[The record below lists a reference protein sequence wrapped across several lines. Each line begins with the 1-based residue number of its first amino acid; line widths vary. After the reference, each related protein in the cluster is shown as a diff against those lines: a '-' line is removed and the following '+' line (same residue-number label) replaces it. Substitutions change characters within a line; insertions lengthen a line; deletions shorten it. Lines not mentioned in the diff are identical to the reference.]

1 MILISRTSEA
11 QDVYE
16 KALQFDG
23 NNPDIY
29 YNVSLFSVW
38 ISLGEIYENSYES
51 DFKISHGKIL

>member
-1 MILISRTSEA
+1 MFRTLEA

-29 YNVSLFSVW
+29 YNVSINLFYFS
-38 ISLGEIYENSYES
+38 
-51 DFKISHGKIL
+51 